1 MLVLQDLETLGE
13 TFTTTAFNWK
23 FSTTRR
29 LSLFF
34 FLTTLISKNLVNFM
48 LRLERYIHTPE
59 TGLILLTV
67 KYCQKT
73 LHLRCLRGSWFVLN
87 YFFLRLNNIIISTRI
102 NLFSKFSD
110 GHDTM
115 GHLNKFGAS
124 CTKKNWL

>member
-1 MLVLQDLETLGE
+1 
-13 TFTTTAFNWK
+13 
-23 FSTTRR
+23 
-29 LSLFF
+29 
-34 FLTTLISKNLVNFM
+34 M

-124 CTKKNWL
+124 CTKKIDFNRLQLEQRPLDDVRKNTELAVLTQYREASFVYSLP